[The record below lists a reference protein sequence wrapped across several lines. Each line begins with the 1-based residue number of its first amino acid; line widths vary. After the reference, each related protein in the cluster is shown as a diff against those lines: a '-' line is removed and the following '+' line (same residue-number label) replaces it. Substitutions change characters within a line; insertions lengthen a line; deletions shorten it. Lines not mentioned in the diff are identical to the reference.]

1 MNLILRTKRSVEWT
15 HQNIAAFGGD
25 PKRITLW
32 GQSAGGAS
40 VSTYSYAWPKNP
52 IVSSLIC
59 DSGAA
64 GLVSS
69 ADNIQSN
76 FTFLAG
82 KVGCGGLNDTAELA
96 CMRGVNA
103 TVLENALSNYL
114 ISGVKPSISF
124 TPFPDNKTSFS
135 NPADRASRGLVA
147 NIVSAIFRF
156 TLAVEQASNVD

>member
-1 MNLILRTKRSVEWT
+1 MILRPKCSVEWT

-40 VSTYSYAWPKNP
+40 VSTYGYAWPKDP

-69 ADNIQSN
+69 ADTIQSN

-103 TVLENALSNYL
+103 TVLENTLSNYL

-135 NPADRASRGLVA
+135 NPSDRASRGLVA
-147 NIVSAIFRF
+147 KIVSAIYLS
-156 TLAVEQASNVD
+156 TVSVEETSDVD